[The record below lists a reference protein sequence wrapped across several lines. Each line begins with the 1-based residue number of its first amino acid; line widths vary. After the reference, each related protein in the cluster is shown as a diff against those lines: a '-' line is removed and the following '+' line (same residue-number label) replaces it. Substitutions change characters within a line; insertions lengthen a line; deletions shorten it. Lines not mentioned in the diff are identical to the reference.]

1 MHKKDP
7 VPKVKNAQKGPGPKS
22 AKSAK
27 VEIGELQMENDNRN
41 AYSEVIEILKWVD
54 DEKKLEALPMEM
66 LEVLKA
72 KSNPEYKPQ
81 ISKEIPLD
89 EQNLQPETFSILSW
103 IATKY
108 WDEEISEG
116 EQATVEV
123 TQENTQ
129 VAEEIKENIEQGN
142 VQNIE
147 ESRQENIQNIEEL
160 KEEEIS
166 NMPILY
172 KDLKWY
178 EKIRVKIVE
187 FFSRLFKR
195 NHESKTPDFENYD

>member
-1 MHKKDP
+1 
-7 VPKVKNAQKGPGPKS
+7 
-22 AKSAK
+22 
-27 VEIGELQMENDNRN
+27 MENDNRN

-178 EKIRVKIVE
+178 EKIRVRIVE

-195 NHESKTPDFENYD
+195 NHESKTTVF